1 MTNFFVDQLF
11 SGFLLAAFPIAILAG
26 LISFISPCV
35 LPLVP
40 GYLSFAAGYSQAKGR
55 VFLGSLLFVMGFSV
69 LFISYGALFGGIGSQ
84 ISSHEEIITR
94 VLGVLTIFLG
104 LIFMG
109 RFPMAPTFSPK
120 ISTNGGLIGAPLLG
134 FLFGIGWTPC
144 IGPAL
149 ATVQTLAFQESSA
162 ARGAI
167 LSFGYCIGLGAPFI
181 ASGLYLDKFIFSSTS
196 TSSAS
201 GRTRTPAADVWIRP
215 WLSVSGTRCTR
226 CTPPSNFK
234 RAYGVVPG
242 SGVPFDLIAIEISL

>member
-1 MTNFFVDQLF
+1 MIDFFVDQLL
-11 SGFLLAAFPIAILAG
+11 SGFLLVAFPIAILAG
-26 LISFISPCV
+26 LISFLSPCV

-40 GYLSFAAGYSQAKGR
+40 GYLSFAAGYSKAKGR
-55 VFLGSLLFVMGFSV
+55 VFLGSILFVLGFSV
-69 LFISYGALFGGIGSQ
+69 LFISYGALFGGIGSR
-84 ISSHEEIITR
+84 IATNDESITR
-94 VLGVLTIFLG
+94 VLGVLTIVMG

-109 RFPMAPTFSPK
+109 SFPMMRTFSPK

-181 ASGLYLDKFIFSSTS
+181 ASGLYLDKSERLRKYLT
-196 TSSAS
+196 
-201 GRTRTPAADVWIRP
+201 
-215 WLSVSGTRCTR
+215 
-226 CTPPSNFK
+226 K
-234 RAYGVVPG
+234 RG
-242 SGVPFDLIAIEISL
+242 DLISKIGGVLLILIGIAQLLGLWTDLVISMRSLISDFAPVI